1 MNNKGISLIALV
13 ILIVVMIIIAT
24 IAMNSGTS
32 SYDNALD
39 AKAKE
44 ERNQM
49 IHAVQSRFGDY
60 QINSIMKPLIGEVIP
75 DEYLIQPTEDEIV
88 ESCYDYLYK
97 LFITENRLQTEDEI
111 KNKTLQTQ
119 IRKFLEDNVKDMDY
133 TRIIRHRDAIELG
146 LESVSLDTVFLVNY
160 YSIDVVG
167 PIQ

>member
-13 ILIVVMIIIAT
+13 ILIVVMIIIAS
-24 IAMNSGTS
+24 IAMNSGTG
-32 SYDNALD
+32 SYDNALV
-39 AKAKE
+39 AKARE

-49 IHAVQSRFGDY
+49 IHAVETRFGDY

-75 DEYLIQPTEDEIV
+75 DEYLIHSTPEEVI
-88 ESCYDYLYK
+88 ESCYDYLVK
-97 LFITENRLQTEDEI
+97 MFLSENRLQTDDELN
-111 KNKTLQTQ
+111 NKTLQNQ
-119 IRKFLEDNVKDMDY
+119 IRKFLEDNVADMDY
-133 TRIIRHRDAIELG
+133 TRVIRHRDAIELG